1 MNYKLREIIIESK
14 ETYFKSKFFGSPVFS
29 KNFLKMY
36 NLDNYIF
43 VCQLN
48 LREIN
53 PNMFT
58 NIGYLYLFLDKSSY
72 FKNIL
77 KPILIYSDEETEVVF
92 DNFNNFLTDIDSSYV
107 ELVKPYVLIET
118 EDESG
123 IKLFSIEDTK
133 VITKPLVYKGEYVA
147 ILSMDLS
154 LLPKCFL
161 KLENTYDYLMLV
173 ISKENLNNRNFSNA
187 FFVKGY

>member
-1 MNYKLREIIIESK
+1 MNYKLKEIIIENK

-43 VCQLN
+43 ICQLN
-48 LREIN
+48 LKEIN
-53 PNMFT
+53 PTIFT

-92 DNFNNFLTDIDSSYV
+92 DNFNDFLTDIDNSYI

-133 VITKPLVYKGEYVA
+133 VITKPLVYKGEYVS

-154 LLPKCFL
+154 LLPECFL

>member
-1 MNYKLREIIIESK
+1 MNYKLKEIIIENK

-48 LREIN
+48 LKEIN
-53 PNMFT
+53 PTIFT

-92 DNFNNFLTDIDSSYV
+92 DNFNNFLTDIDNSYI
-107 ELVKPYVLIET
+107 ELVNPYVLIKT

-133 VITKPLVYKGEYVA
+133 VITKPLVYKGEYIA
-147 ILSMDLS
+147 ILSLDLS

-161 KLENTYDYLMLV
+161 RLENTYDYLMLV

>member
-1 MNYKLREIIIESK
+1 MNYKLKEIIIENK

-43 VCQLN
+43 ICQLN
-48 LREIN
+48 LKEIN
-53 PNMFT
+53 PTIFT

-92 DNFNNFLTDIDSSYV
+92 DNFNNFLTDIDNSYI
-107 ELVKPYVLIET
+107 ELVNPYVLIKT